1 MENLQAIEHALTFI
15 DAADRK
21 TWTDCGM
28 GIKNDLGEAGFY
40 AWDRWSATADSYC
53 ARDAASSWKSF
64 KRGGGITIATLFKL
78 ARDSGYSNSVLSV
91 LSEISIESENL
102 IENQSLSGEKESAPE
117 KPEVKT
123 RENDGLKLLKDKCG
137 SYLDEINLNLN
148 RITNSA
154 INFEVKNARDDV
166 VKICAIIQCC
176 K

>member
-1 MENLQAIEHALTFI
+1 VAITLIGFVLSINTAYADNLDVVKLHDLDNSLKHHSGNIITLKQEPTSEQNV
-15 DAADRK
+15 
-21 TWTDCGM
+21 
-28 GIKNDLGEAGFY
+28 NDGE
-40 AWDRWSATADSYC
+40 
-53 ARDAASSWKSF
+53 
-64 KRGGGITIATLFKL
+64 
-78 ARDSGYSNSVLSV
+78 YSNSVLSV

-123 RENDGLKLLKDKCG
+123 RENDGLKLLKGKCG